1 MILRTKSCYYHIL
14 TVLLGVCIIFSSAF
28 YLFQTQ
34 KDEAEAKLVK
44 IANYV
49 KVQCS
54 TYTHYNEASESKSLL
69 RTIESCRQLQT
80 NIQSQVDA
88 VKPIDPAFLKN
99 NLSTLWLDGILVL
112 DESGNIES
120 SYSTDDTML
129 KQVHT
134 YIRKDIVLDYM
145 NNPERT
151 YSQRIELDDGSHFD
165 VATCARSDARGI
177 VVSYYYTSAY
187 FAQNYNLT
195 LQNLLKGYSTK
206 SDGTILVCDEGNIIA
221 SNDRSL
227 LQVSTKNNE
236 VVQFLKK
243 NKDSKHMY
251 HFNGKGV
258 GYYGIM
264 LKQNNYYIFAYI
276 LDRTVFEGV
285 VTKLVAIL
293 LIYILFVLVLR
304 YIGHRNNRIRQAKE
318 QEKEKVHQEELL
330 KAAKKAEAANVAKTE
345 FLQRMSHDIRTPIN
359 GIMGMVEV
367 GDYYS
372 DDMNKQA
379 DCRAKIKDASK
390 TLLELVNEVLDMSK
404 LESGEIV
411 LEEVGFNINKLSDET
426 IGILEELAKERN
438 IQIVEEKGITH
449 PYLIGSPIHV
459 KRVLM
464 NVVSNAIKYNRDNG
478 FIYVSYKE
486 LASKE
491 PFHVIIEVICRDTG
505 IGMSK
510 EFQDKIFEPFAQEH
524 IGSRS
529 KYGGT
534 GLGMPIAKSLVE
546 KMGGTIEFTS
556 QEGVGSQ
563 FVMRI
568 PFKMDQEHKNERVKE
583 SVSVSIE
590 GLHVLLVEDNE
601 LNMEIARFIIE
612 NEGARVTCATNG
624 KEAVDIYKNAPE
636 SFDIILMDIMMPE
649 MDGLQATQ
657 VIRSFDHDI
666 PIVAMTANAFAEDKI
681 KAKKA
686 GMNAHVSKP
695 LDKDK
700 LIRVISKLCKK
711 IELDN
716 C

>member
-1 MILRTKSCYYHIL
+1 MILRIKNCYYHIL
-14 TVLLGVCIIFSSAF
+14 TALLGILVITVAST
-28 YLFQTQ
+28 YLFKTQ
-34 KDEAEAKLVK
+34 KSEAENQLVK
-44 IANYV
+44 IVNYV

-54 TYTHYNEASESKSLL
+54 TYTKYNEASESKSLL

-80 NIQSQVDA
+80 NIQNANSVDE
-88 VKPIDPAFLKN
+88 AFLKD
-99 NLSTLWLDGILVL
+99 NLSTLWMDGILVL
-112 DESGNIES
+112 DENGNMES
-120 SYSTDDTML
+120 SYSTDDAIL
-129 KQVHT
+129 KEVYK
-134 YIRKDIVLDYM
+134 YISKDIILDYM
-145 NNPERT
+145 DYPERT
-151 YSQRIELDDGSHFD
+151 YSQRIDLKDGSHLD
-165 VATCARSDARGI
+165 VAACARRDAPGI

-195 LQNLLKGYSTK
+195 LQNLLKGYSKK
-206 SDGTILVCDEGNIIA
+206 SDGIILVCDEGNIIA
-221 SNDRSL
+221 SNDRAL
-227 LQVSTKNNE
+227 LQTSTKHNE

-243 NKDSKHMY
+243 NKDSQHIY
-251 HFNGKGV
+251 YFTNKGV

-264 LKQNNYYIFAYI
+264 LKQSNYYIFAYI
-276 LDRTVFEGV
+276 SDHVVFDGV
-285 VTKLVAIL
+285 VAKLVVIL
-293 LIYILFVLVLR
+293 LVYILFVLVLR
-304 YIGHRNNRIRQAKE
+304 YIGHRNNRIRKAKE
-318 QEKEKVHQEELL
+318 QEKEKEYQEELL
-330 KAAKKAEAANVAKTE
+330 KVAKKAEAANVAKTE

-359 GIMGMVEV
+359 GIIGMVEV
-367 GDYYS
+367 GDHYS
-372 DDMNKQA
+372 DDIEKQA
-379 DCRAKIKDASK
+379 DCREKIKGASN

-426 IGILEELAKERN
+426 IVMLEELAKERN
-438 IQIVEEKGITH
+438 IQIVEEEKRITH
-449 PYLIGSPIHV
+449 PYLIGSPTHV

-464 NVVSNAIKYNRDNG
+464 NVLSNAIKYNRDNG

-486 LASKE
+486 LEAKE
-491 PFHVIIEVICRDTG
+491 PFHVIVEFICRDTG

-510 EFQDKIFEPFAQEH
+510 KFQNRIFEPFAQEH

-529 KYGGT
+529 KYVGT

-568 PFKMDQEHKNERVKE
+568 PFKIDEEHKNERVKE
-583 SVSVSIE
+583 SASASIE

-601 LNMEIARFIIE
+601 LNMEIAKFVIE
-612 NEGARVTCATNG
+612 NEGAIVTCATNG
-624 KEAVDIYKNAPE
+624 KEAVDIYKKSPGF
-636 SFDIILMDIMMPE
+636 FDIILMDIMMPE

-657 VIRSFDHDI
+657 CIRSFDHDI
-666 PIVAMTANAFAEDKI
+666 PIVAMTANAFMEDKI

-700 LIRVISKLCKK
+700 LIRVIAKLCKK
-711 IELDN
+711 D
-716 C
+716 

>member
-1 MILRTKSCYYHIL
+1 MILRIKSCYYHIL
-14 TVLLGVCIIFSSAF
+14 TVLLGVCVIFSSAF
-28 YLFQTQ
+28 YFFQTQ
-34 KDEAEAKLVK
+34 KSEAENKLVK
-44 IANYV
+44 IVNYV

-54 TYTHYNEASESKSLL
+54 TYTRYNEASESKSLL

-80 NIQSQVDA
+80 NIQSKVDA
-88 VKPIDPAFLKN
+88 GNPIDQAFLKD
-99 NLSTLWLDGILVL
+99 NLSTLWMDGILVL
-112 DESGNIES
+112 DENGNIES
-120 SYSTDDTML
+120 SYSTNDSIL
-129 KQVHT
+129 KQVHQ
-134 YIRKDIVLDYM
+134 YICKDIVLNYM
-145 NNPERT
+145 NCPERT
-151 YSQRIELDDGSHFD
+151 YSQRIELDDGAHLD
-165 VATCARSDARGI
+165 IATCARSDAPGI
-177 VVSYYYTSAY
+177 VATYFYTSAY

-206 SDGTILVCDEGNIIA
+206 SDGTILVCDEGSIIA

-227 LQVSTKNNE
+227 LHASTKNNE
-236 VVQFLKK
+236 VVQLLKK
-243 NKDSKHMY
+243 NRDSQHIY
-251 HFNGKGV
+251 HFNNKGA

-264 LKQNNYYIFAYI
+264 LKQSNYYIFAYI
-276 LDRTVFEGV
+276 PDHVVFEGV
-285 VTKLVAIL
+285 FTKLVVIL
-293 LIYILFVLVLR
+293 LVYILFVLVLR
-304 YIGHRNNRIRQAKE
+304 YIGYRNNRIRQVKD
-318 QEKEKVHQEELL
+318 QEKEKAHQEELL

-359 GIMGMVEV
+359 GIIGMVEV
-367 GDYYS
+367 GDHYS
-372 DDMNKQA
+372 DDIEKQA

-411 LEEVGFNINKLSDET
+411 LEEVGFNIDKLSDET
-426 IGILEELAKERN
+426 IGIVEELAKERN
-438 IQIVEEKGITH
+438 IQIVKEKNITH
-449 PYLIGSPIHV
+449 PYLMGSPIHV

-464 NVVSNAIKYNRDNG
+464 NVLSNAIKYNRDNG

-486 LASKE
+486 LEAKE
-491 PFHVIIEVICRDTG
+491 PFHVIVEFICRDTG

-510 EFQDKIFEPFAQEH
+510 KFQNRIFEPFAQEH

-529 KYGGT
+529 KYVGT

-568 PFKMDQEHKNERVKE
+568 PFKIDQEHKNERVKE

-612 NEGARVTCATNG
+612 NEGARVICATNG

-657 VIRSFDHDI
+657 VIRSFDHDV
-666 PIVAMTANAFAEDKI
+666 PIVAMTANAFAEDKM

-695 LDKDK
+695 LDKNK
-700 LIRVISKLCKK
+700 LIQVISKLCGYKN
-711 IELDN
+711 I
-716 C
+716 

>member
-1 MILRTKSCYYHIL
+1 MILRIKSCYYHIL

-34 KDEAEAKLVK
+34 KDETETKLVK
-44 IANYV
+44 IVNYV

-80 NIQSQVDA
+80 NIQSEVDA
-88 VKPIDPAFLKN
+88 GNSIDQAFLKE
-99 NLSTLWLDGILVL
+99 NLSTLWMDGSLVL
-112 DESGNIES
+112 DENGNIES
-120 SYSTDDTML
+120 SYSTNDSIL
-129 KQVHT
+129 KQVHQ
-134 YIRKDIVLDYM
+134 YICKDIVLNYM
-145 NNPERT
+145 NYPERT
-151 YSQRIELDDGSHFD
+151 YSQRIELDDGSRID
-165 VATCARSDARGI
+165 IATCARSDAPGI
-177 VVSYYYTSAY
+177 VATYFYTSAY

-206 SDGTILVCDEGNIIA
+206 LDGTILVCDEGSIIA

-227 LQVSTKNNE
+227 LHASTKNNE
-236 VVQFLKK
+236 VVQLLKK
-243 NKDSKHMY
+243 NRDSQHIY
-251 HFNGKGV
+251 HFNNKGA

-264 LKQNNYYIFAYI
+264 LKQSNYYIFAYI
-276 LDRTVFEGV
+276 PDHVVFEGV
-285 VTKLVAIL
+285 FTKLVAIL
-293 LIYILFVLVLR
+293 LVYILFVLVLR

-318 QEKEKVHQEELL
+318 QEKEKAHQEELL

-359 GIMGMVEV
+359 GIIGMVEV
-367 GDYYS
+367 GDHYS
-372 DDMNKQA
+372 DDIEKQA

-426 IGILEELAKERN
+426 IGIVEELAKERN
-438 IQIVEEKGITH
+438 IQIVKEKNITH
-449 PYLIGSPIHV
+449 PYLMGSPTHV

-464 NVVSNAIKYNRDNG
+464 NVLSNAIKYNRDNG

-486 LASKE
+486 LEAKE
-491 PFHVIIEVICRDTG
+491 PFHVIVEFICRDTG

-510 EFQDKIFEPFAQEH
+510 KFQNRIFEPFAQEH

-529 KYGGT
+529 KYVGT

-568 PFKMDQEHKNERVKE
+568 PFKIDQEHKNERVKE

-612 NEGARVTCATNG
+612 NEGARVICATNG

-657 VIRSFDHDI
+657 VIRSFDHDV
-666 PIVAMTANAFAEDKI
+666 PIVAMTANAFAEDKM

-695 LDKDK
+695 LDKNK
-700 LIRVISKLCKK
+700 LIQVISKLCGYKN
-711 IELDN
+711 I
-716 C
+716 

>member
-1 MILRTKSCYYHIL
+1 MILRIKNCYYHIL
-14 TVLLGVCIIFSSAF
+14 IALLGVCMIFSSAF
-28 YLFQTQ
+28 YFIQTQ
-34 KDEAEAKLVK
+34 KDETEAKLVK
-44 IANYV
+44 IVNYV

-80 NIQSQVDA
+80 NIQSEVDA
-88 VKPIDPAFLKN
+88 GNPIDQAFLKE
-99 NLSTLWLDGILVL
+99 NLSTLWMDGILVL
-112 DESGNIES
+112 DENGNIES
-120 SYSTDDTML
+120 SYSTNDSIL
-129 KQVHT
+129 KQVHK
-134 YIRKDIVLDYM
+134 YIRKDIVLNYM
-145 NNPERT
+145 NYPERT
-151 YSQRIELDDGSHFD
+151 YSQRIELDDGSHLD
-165 VATCARSDARGI
+165 IATCARSDAPGI
-177 VVSYYYTSAY
+177 VATYFYTSAY

-206 SDGTILVCDEGNIIA
+206 LDGTILVCDEGNIIA
-221 SNDRSL
+221 SNDKSL
-227 LQVSTKNNE
+227 LHTSTKNNE
-236 VVQFLKK
+236 VVQLLKK
-243 NKDSKHMY
+243 NRDSQHIY
-251 HFNGKGV
+251 RFNSKGA

-264 LKQNNYYIFAYI
+264 LKQSNYYIFAYI
-276 LDRTVFEGV
+276 PDHVVFEGV
-285 VTKLVAIL
+285 FTKLVAIL
-293 LIYILFVLVLR
+293 LVYILFVLVLR

-359 GIMGMVEV
+359 GIIGMVEV
-367 GDYYS
+367 GDHYS
-372 DDMNKQA
+372 DDIEKQA

-426 IGILEELAKERN
+426 IGIVEELAKERN
-438 IQIVEEKGITH
+438 IQIVKEKNITH
-449 PYLIGSPIHV
+449 PYLMGSPTHV

-464 NVVSNAIKYNRDNG
+464 NVLSNAIKYNRDNG

-486 LASKE
+486 LEAKE
-491 PFHVIIEVICRDTG
+491 PFHVIVEFICRDTG

-510 EFQDKIFEPFAQEH
+510 KFQNRIFEPFAQEH

-529 KYGGT
+529 KYVGT

-568 PFKMDQEHKNERVKE
+568 PFKIDQEHKNERVKE

-612 NEGARVTCATNG
+612 NEGARVICATNG

-657 VIRSFDHDI
+657 VIRSFDHDV
-666 PIVAMTANAFAEDKI
+666 PIVAMTANAFAEDKM

-695 LDKDK
+695 LDKNK
-700 LIRVISKLCKK
+700 LIQVISKLCGYKN
-711 IELDN
+711 I
-716 C
+716 

>member
-1 MILRTKSCYYHIL
+1 MRIKNCYYHIL
-14 TVLLGVCIIFSSAF
+14 TALLGILVITVAST
-28 YLFQTQ
+28 YLFKTQ
-34 KDEAEAKLVK
+34 KSEAENQLVK
-44 IANYV
+44 IVNYV

-54 TYTHYNEASESKSLL
+54 TYTKYNEASESKSLL

-80 NIQSQVDA
+80 NIQNANSVDE
-88 VKPIDPAFLKN
+88 AFLKD
-99 NLSTLWLDGILVL
+99 NLSTLWMDGILVL
-112 DESGNIES
+112 DENGNMES
-120 SYSTDDTML
+120 SYSTDDAIL
-129 KQVHT
+129 KEVYK
-134 YIRKDIVLDYM
+134 YISKDIILDYM
-145 NNPERT
+145 DYPERT
-151 YSQRIELDDGSHFD
+151 YSQRIDLKDGSHLD
-165 VATCARSDARGI
+165 VAACARRDAPGI

-195 LQNLLKGYSTK
+195 LQNLLKGYSKK
-206 SDGTILVCDEGNIIA
+206 SDGIILVCDEGNIIA
-221 SNDRSL
+221 SNDRAL
-227 LQVSTKNNE
+227 LQTSTKHNE

-243 NKDSKHMY
+243 NKDSQHIY
-251 HFNGKGV
+251 YFTNKGV

-264 LKQNNYYIFAYI
+264 LKQSNYYIFAYI
-276 LDRTVFEGV
+276 SDHVVFDGV
-285 VTKLVAIL
+285 VAKLVVIL
-293 LIYILFVLVLR
+293 LVYILFVLVLR
-304 YIGHRNNRIRQAKE
+304 YIGHRNNRIRKAKE
-318 QEKEKVHQEELL
+318 QEKEKEYQEELL
-330 KAAKKAEAANVAKTE
+330 KVAKKAEAANVAKTE

-359 GIMGMVEV
+359 GIIGMVEV
-367 GDYYS
+367 GDHYS
-372 DDMNKQA
+372 DDIEKQA
-379 DCRAKIKDASK
+379 DCREKIKGASN

-426 IGILEELAKERN
+426 IVMLEELAKERN
-438 IQIVEEKGITH
+438 IQIVEEEKRITH
-449 PYLIGSPIHV
+449 PYLIGSPTHV

-464 NVVSNAIKYNRDNG
+464 NVLSNAIKYNRDNG

-486 LASKE
+486 LEAKE
-491 PFHVIIEVICRDTG
+491 PFHVIVEFICRDTG

-510 EFQDKIFEPFAQEH
+510 KFQNRIFEPFAQEH

-529 KYGGT
+529 KYVGT

-568 PFKMDQEHKNERVKE
+568 PFKIDEEHKNERVKE
-583 SVSVSIE
+583 SASASIE

-601 LNMEIARFIIE
+601 LNMEIAKFVIE
-612 NEGARVTCATNG
+612 NEGAIVTCATNG
-624 KEAVDIYKNAPE
+624 KEAVDIYKKSPGF
-636 SFDIILMDIMMPE
+636 FDIILMDIMMPE

-657 VIRSFDHDI
+657 CIRSFDHDI
-666 PIVAMTANAFAEDKI
+666 PIVAMTANAFMEDKI

-700 LIRVISKLCKK
+700 LIRVIAKLCKK
-711 IELDN
+711 D
-716 C
+716 

>member
-1 MILRTKSCYYHIL
+1 MILRIKNCYYHIL

-28 YLFQTQ
+28 YFFQTQ
-34 KDEAEAKLVK
+34 KSEAENKLVK
-44 IANYV
+44 IVNYV

-54 TYTHYNEASESKSLL
+54 TYTRYNEASESKSLL

-80 NIQSQVDA
+80 NLQSKVDA
-88 VKPIDPAFLKN
+88 GNPIDQAFLKE
-99 NLSTLWLDGILVL
+99 NLSTLWMDGILVL
-112 DESGNIES
+112 DENGNIES
-120 SYSTDDTML
+120 SYSTNDSIL
-129 KQVHT
+129 KQVYQ
-134 YIRKDIVLDYM
+134 YICKDIVLDYM
-145 NNPERT
+145 NYPERT
-151 YSQRIELDDGSHFD
+151 YSQRIELDDGSRID
-165 VATCARSDARGI
+165 IATCARSDAPGI
-177 VVSYYYTSAY
+177 VATYFYTSAY

-206 SDGTILVCDEGNIIA
+206 SDGTILVCDEGSIIA

-227 LQVSTKNNE
+227 LHASTKNNE
-236 VVQFLKK
+236 VVQLLKK
-243 NKDSKHMY
+243 NRDSQHIY
-251 HFNGKGV
+251 HFNNKGA

-264 LKQNNYYIFAYI
+264 LKQSNYYIFAYI
-276 LDRTVFEGV
+276 PDHVVFEGV
-285 VTKLVAIL
+285 FTKLVMIL
-293 LIYILFVLVLR
+293 LVYILFVLVLR
-304 YIGHRNNRIRQAKE
+304 YIGYRNNRIRQVKD
-318 QEKEKVHQEELL
+318 QEKEKAHQEELL

-359 GIMGMVEV
+359 GIIGMVEV
-367 GDYYS
+367 GDHYS
-372 DDMNKQA
+372 DDIEKQA

-411 LEEVGFNINKLSDET
+411 LEEVGFNIDKLSDET
-426 IGILEELAKERN
+426 IGIVEELAKERN
-438 IQIVEEKGITH
+438 IQIVKEKNITH
-449 PYLIGSPIHV
+449 PYLMGSPIHV

-464 NVVSNAIKYNRDNG
+464 NVLSNAIKYNRDNG

-486 LASKE
+486 LEAKE
-491 PFHVIIEVICRDTG
+491 PFHVIVEFICRDTG

-510 EFQDKIFEPFAQEH
+510 KFQNRIFEPFAQEH

-529 KYGGT
+529 KYVGT

-568 PFKMDQEHKNERVKE
+568 PFKIDQEHKNERAKE

-612 NEGARVTCATNG
+612 NEGARVICATNG
-624 KEAVDIYKNAPE
+624 KEAVDIYKNAPK

-657 VIRSFDHDI
+657 VIRSFDHDV
-666 PIVAMTANAFAEDKI
+666 PIVAMTANAFAEDKM

-695 LDKDK
+695 LDKNK
-700 LIRVISKLCKK
+700 LIQVISKLCGYKN
-711 IELDN
+711 I
-716 C
+716 

>member
-88 VKPIDPAFLKN
+88 GKPIDPAFLKN

-112 DESGNIES
+112 DENGNIES
-120 SYSTDDTML
+120 SYSTNDSIL
-129 KQVHT
+129 KKVHQ
-134 YIRKDIVLDYM
+134 YICKDIVLNYM
-145 NNPERT
+145 NCPERT
-151 YSQRIELDDGSHFD
+151 YSQCIELDDGSHLD
-165 VATCARSDARGI
+165 IATCARSDAPGI
-177 VVSYYYTSAY
+177 VATYFYTSAY

-206 SDGTILVCDEGNIIA
+206 SDGTILVCDKGNIIA

-227 LQVSTKNNE
+227 LHASTKNNE

-243 NKDSKHMY
+243 NKDSQHIY
-251 HFNGKGV
+251 RFNSKGA

-264 LKQNNYYIFAYI
+264 LKQSNYYIFAYI
-276 LDRTVFEGV
+276 PDHVVFEGV
-285 VTKLVAIL
+285 FTKLVAIL

-304 YIGHRNNRIRQAKE
+304 YIGYRNNRIRQVKD
-318 QEKEKVHQEELL
+318 QEKEKAHQEELL

-359 GIMGMVEV
+359 GIIGMVEV
-367 GDYYS
+367 GDYYR
-372 DDMNKQA
+372 DDIKKQA
-379 DCRAKIKDASK
+379 DCRAKIKDASN

-411 LEEVGFNINKLSDET
+411 LKEVGFNIDKLSDET
-426 IGILEELAKERN
+426 IGIVEELAKERN
-438 IQIVEEKGITH
+438 IQIVEGEKSITH
-449 PYLIGSPIHV
+449 PYLMGSPIHV

-464 NVVSNAIKYNRDNG
+464 NVLSNAIKYNKDNG
-478 FIYVSYKE
+478 FIYVSYRE
-486 LASKE
+486 LESKE
-491 PFHVIIEVICRDTG
+491 PSHVIIEFICRDTG

-524 IGSRS
+524 MGSRS
-529 KYGGT
+529 KYVGT

-563 FVMRI
+563 FVIRI
-568 PFKMDQEHKNERVKE
+568 PFKIDEEHKNERVKE
-583 SVSVSIE
+583 SASVSIE
-590 GLHVLLVEDNE
+590 GLNVLLVEDNE

-612 NEGARVTCATNG
+612 NEGAKVTCVTNG

-649 MDGLQATQ
+649 MDGYEATRM
-657 VIRSFDHDI
+657 IREMDLNI
-666 PIVAMTANAFAEDKI
+666 PIVAMTANAFMEDKM

-700 LIRVISKLCKK
+700 LIRVIAKLCNK
-711 IELDN
+711 
-716 C
+716 

>member
-1 MILRTKSCYYHIL
+1 MILRIKNCYYHIL
-14 TVLLGVCIIFSSAF
+14 TALLGVCILFSSAF
-28 YLFQTQ
+28 YFIQTQ
-34 KDEAEAKLVK
+34 KEEAETKLVK
-44 IANYV
+44 IVNYV

-54 TYTHYNEASESKSLL
+54 TYTHYNEASESKGLL
-69 RTIESCRQLQT
+69 RTIESCRQLRM

-88 VKPIDPAFLKN
+88 GKSIDQAFLKN
-99 NLSTLWLDGILVL
+99 NLSTLWMDGILVL
-112 DESGNIES
+112 NENGNIES
-120 SYSTDDTML
+120 LYSTDDAMV
-129 KQVHT
+129 KQVHK
-134 YIRKDIVLDYM
+134 YISKDIVMDYM
-145 NNPERT
+145 NCPERT
-151 YSQRIELDDGSHFD
+151 YSQRIELNDGAHID
-165 VATCARSDARGI
+165 IATCARSDAPGI
-177 VVSYYYTSAY
+177 VATYYYTSAY

-227 LQVSTKNNE
+227 LHVSTKNNE
-236 VVQFLKK
+236 VVQLLKK
-243 NKDSKHMY
+243 NKDSQHMY
-251 HFNGKGV
+251 HFNSKGV

-264 LKQNNYYIFAYI
+264 LKQSNYYIFAYI
-276 LDRTVFEGV
+276 PDRVVFEGV
-285 VTKLVAIL
+285 VTKLVVIL
-293 LIYILFVLVLR
+293 LVYILFVLVLK

-318 QEKEKVHQEELL
+318 QEKEKVYQEKLL

-359 GIMGMVEV
+359 GIIGMVEV
-367 GDYYS
+367 GDHYN
-372 DDMNKQA
+372 DDIEKQA
-379 DCRAKIKDASK
+379 KCRAKIKGASV

-438 IQIVEEKGITH
+438 IQIVEEEKSIIH
-449 PYLIGSPIHV
+449 PYLIGSPTHV

-464 NVVSNAIKYNRDNG
+464 NVLSNAIKYNKDNG
-478 FIYVSYKE
+478 FIYVSYRE
-486 LASKE
+486 LDSN
-491 PFHVIIEVICRDTG
+491 PSNQVVIEFTCRDTG

-510 EFQDKIFEPFAQEH
+510 EFQNKIFEPFAQEH

-529 KYGGT
+529 KYVGT

-568 PFKMDQEHKNERVKE
+568 PFKIDQEHKNEKVKE
-583 SVSVSIE
+583 SASVSIE
-590 GLHVLLVEDNE
+590 GLRVLLVEDNE

-624 KEAVDIYKNAPE
+624 KEAVDIYKNSPE
-636 SFDIILMDIMMPE
+636 SFDIILMDIMMPV
-649 MDGLQATQ
+649 MDGYEATQ
-657 VIRSFDHDI
+657 VIRSFDQDI
-666 PIVAMTANAFAEDKI
+666 PIVAMTANAFTEDKV

-686 GMNAHVSKP
+686 GMNVHVSKP
-695 LDKDK
+695 LNKDI
-700 LIRVISKLCKK
+700 LIRVIAKLCG
-711 IELDN
+711 LVH
-716 C
+716 

>member
-1 MILRTKSCYYHIL
+1 MILRIKNCYYHIL
-14 TVLLGVCIIFSSAF
+14 TALLGVCIIFSSAF
-28 YLFQTQ
+28 YFFQTQ
-34 KDEAEAKLVK
+34 KSEAENKLVK
-44 IANYV
+44 IVNYV

-54 TYTHYNEASESKSLL
+54 TYTRYNEASESKSLL

-80 NIQSQVDA
+80 NIQSEVDA
-88 VKPIDPAFLKN
+88 GNSIDQAFLKE
-99 NLSTLWLDGILVL
+99 NLSTLWMDGSLVL
-112 DESGNIES
+112 DENGNIES
-120 SYSTDDTML
+120 SYSTNDSIL
-129 KQVHT
+129 KQVYQ
-134 YIRKDIVLDYM
+134 YICKDIVLDYM
-145 NNPERT
+145 NYPERT
-151 YSQRIELDDGSHFD
+151 YSQRIELDDGSRID
-165 VATCARSDARGI
+165 IATCARSDAPGI
-177 VVSYYYTSAY
+177 VATYFYTSAY

-206 SDGTILVCDEGNIIA
+206 SDGTILVCDEGSIIA

-227 LQVSTKNNE
+227 LHASTKNNE
-236 VVQFLKK
+236 VVQLLKK
-243 NKDSKHMY
+243 NRDSQHIY
-251 HFNGKGV
+251 HFNNKGA

-264 LKQNNYYIFAYI
+264 LKQSNYYIFAYI
-276 LDRTVFEGV
+276 PDHVVFEGV
-285 VTKLVAIL
+285 FTKLVVIL
-293 LIYILFVLVLR
+293 LVYILFVLVLR
-304 YIGHRNNRIRQAKE
+304 YIGYRNNRIRQVKD
-318 QEKEKVHQEELL
+318 QEKEKAHQEELL

-359 GIMGMVEV
+359 GIIGMVEV
-367 GDYYS
+367 GDHYS
-372 DDMNKQA
+372 DDIEKQA

-411 LEEVGFNINKLSDET
+411 LEEVGFNIDKLSDET
-426 IGILEELAKERN
+426 IGIVEELAKERN
-438 IQIVEEKGITH
+438 IQIVKEKNITH
-449 PYLIGSPIHV
+449 PYLMGSPIHV

-464 NVVSNAIKYNRDNG
+464 NVLSNAIKYNRDNG

-486 LASKE
+486 LEAKE
-491 PFHVIIEVICRDTG
+491 PFHVIVEFICRDTG

-510 EFQDKIFEPFAQEH
+510 KFQNRIFEPFAQEH

-529 KYGGT
+529 KYVGT

-568 PFKMDQEHKNERVKE
+568 PFKIDQEHKNERAKE

-612 NEGARVTCATNG
+612 NEGARVICATNG

-700 LIRVISKLCKK
+700 LIQVISKLCGYKN
-711 IELDN
+711 I
-716 C
+716 